1 LPREYQYLSDLFNM
15 LTTHLQSWIT
25 HQYSSTC
32 ANWFWHYVSYY
43 RLINCSS
50 WLYLAKD
57 LIPKKSYWNY
67 FSSLSLH
74 TEAIIIRFMSCYVQ
88 WSNI

>member
-1 LPREYQYLSDLFNM
+1 M

-57 LIPKKSYWNY
+57 LIRKKSYWN
-67 FSSLSLH
+67 
-74 TEAIIIRFMSCYVQ
+74 
-88 WSNI
+88 